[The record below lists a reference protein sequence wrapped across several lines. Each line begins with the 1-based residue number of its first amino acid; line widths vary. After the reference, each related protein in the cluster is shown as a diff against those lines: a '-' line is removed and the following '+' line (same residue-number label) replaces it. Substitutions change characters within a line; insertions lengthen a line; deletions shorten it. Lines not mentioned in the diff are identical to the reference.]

1 MIKSY
6 VMNTSLQNRTP
17 SAIVTAT
24 LLIMLISACSN
35 AAPDRSGGGTNAST
49 VAFANDMADESVM
62 SKWARSCAL
71 CHISGEAGAPIVGDT
86 VDWQRRLAQGEQSI
100 LRRVIEGY
108 NSMPPLGYCM
118 ACEEDDFRAM
128 IGYMARTNQ

>member
-1 MIKSY
+1 
-6 VMNTSLQNRTP
+6 MNTSLQNRTP
-17 SAIVTAT
+17 VAIVTAT
-24 LLIMLISACSN
+24 LLIILISACSN
-35 AAPDRSGGGTNAST
+35 TAPDR
-49 VAFANDMADESVM
+49 
-62 SKWARSCAL
+62 SKWARSWAL

-86 VDWQRRLAQGEQSI
+86 ADWQRRLAQGEQSI